1 MKMFLS
7 YILKVVVVMSCGGQ
21 MFCIFIGL
29 KFLLG
34 NNLQLSIKAAGH
46 EKGIKNDIFH
56 FITC

>member
-1 MKMFLS
+1 MGKCFA
-7 YILKVVVVMSCGGQ
+7 
-21 MFCIFIGL
+21 FIGL

>member
-1 MKMFLS
+1 MGKCFA
-7 YILKVVVVMSCGGQ
+7 
-21 MFCIFIGL
+21 FIGL

-46 EKGIKNDIFH
+46 GKRIKNDILH